1 MNCID
6 KGKCGCWKK
15 SRTIEIFSFIKN
27 NTLNKNDPKKCFGIG
42 LKCIYSVFSNVV
54 RDIGFNNEIRNSNQK
69 VVFHTLRHTFC
80 SWLAMKGVPLYT
92 ISELVGHK
100 SLEMTKRYAK
110 LSPDYKRDALKHL
123 KNI

>member
-1 MNCID
+1 
-6 KGKCGCWKK
+6 
-15 SRTIEIFSFIKN
+15 
-27 NTLNKNDPKKCFGIG
+27 
-42 LKCIYSVFSNVV
+42 
-54 RDIGFNNEIRNSNQK
+54 
-69 VVFHTLRHTFC
+69 
-80 SWLAMKGVPLYT
+80 MKGVPLYT